1 MKKFIKLLNKKNNSK
16 NDLEI
21 IDHIFN
27 SCSKNKKDYN
37 NLKKKEFLI
46 HNELYDGL
54 LAEISDNFKVVNSKT
69 TIVTEDVFDV
79 FYSFNIYSSNINKK
93 FYIVLEKNLMG
104 GDHDEL
110 YCINNFKDKKLANK
124 FIVLEIKKIKNKYSP
139 FFKRDQK

>member
-1 MKKFIKLLNKKNNSK
+1 MC
-16 NDLEI
+16 D
-21 IDHIFN
+21 
-27 SCSKNKKDYN
+27 
-37 NLKKKEFLI
+37 LI
-46 HNELYDGL
+46 HSQFYDGL

-69 TIVTEDVFDV
+69 TIVRDGVFDV

-110 YCINNFKDKKLANK
+110 YCVNNFKDKKLANK
-124 FIVLEIKKIKNKYSP
+124 FIALEIKKIKNEYSP